1 MSLFRIFISII
12 IFFILISFSSFSQ
25 TAYLCLKLNDGS
37 TVQYSIGDINKITF
51 DNVTNVGDSKKLEKV
66 LKSFQLLQNY
76 PNPFNPTTSIHY
88 QIPKQGTVDIKIFN
102 IAGKLV
108 KTISKKHSKQG
119 NYSSVWDA
127 TNNNG
132 NSVSSGLYI
141 YQARFE
147 ESIISKRMIFL
158 K

>member
-1 MSLFRIFISII
+1 MSLFRIFISVT
-12 IFFILISFSSFSQ
+12 IFSILISFSTFSQ
-25 TAYLCLKLNDGS
+25 TAYLCLKLSDGS

-51 DNVTNVGDSKKLEKV
+51 DNIVNIGDSKRLEKV

-108 KTISKKHSKQG
+108 KTLSQKHDKQG
-119 NYSSVWDA
+119 NYTTVWDA

-132 NSVSSGLYI
+132 ISVSSGLYI

-147 ESIISKRMIFL
+147 DNIISKRMIFI